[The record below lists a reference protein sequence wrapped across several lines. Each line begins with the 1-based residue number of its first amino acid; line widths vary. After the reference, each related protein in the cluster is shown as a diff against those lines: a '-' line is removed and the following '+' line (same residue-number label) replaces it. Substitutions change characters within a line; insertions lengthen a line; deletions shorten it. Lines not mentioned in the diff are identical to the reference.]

1 MSLKSIET
9 RLLVY
14 DPLIRSG
21 ESDDGLNKTASLTHT
36 KPLHQNKRVIDL
48 KRLSTYP
55 ARKALIL
62 IFIVLV
68 FLFLSTK
75 FTCLFHLFD
84 DISFVKE
91 ASILDKA
98 VARLLSETPLIGTSL
113 SKSFRVHVFL
123 IVLPRWP

>member
-1 MSLKSIET
+1 MSSESIET

-14 DPLIRSG
+14 EPLIRSG
-21 ESDDGLNKTASLTHT
+21 ESDDSLNETASLTYT
-36 KPLHQNKRVIDL
+36 KPLHQNERAIDV

-62 IFIVLV
+62 IFILLV

-75 FTCLFHLFD
+75 STCLFHLFD

-91 ASILDKA
+91 ASNLDKA